1 MGPNPA
7 GGHDPGA
14 GPLPAHLPIE
24 IDLWPCDER
33 SGCWA
38 DMTRAFVRGEI
49 SDPIAEIHALVLD
62 AYERTCAAVKPG
74 VLGADLYA
82 IACDVFEAAG
92 HPTGRSK
99 APGEILREG
108 FFFGLGHG
116 VGLEVHEAPSLGRS
130 GPQQSADLVGDVIAI
145 EPGTVW
151 CARSAVPRSRTCW
164 CVTDDGSEQLTG
176 SFPYGLVP

>member
-1 MGPNPA
+1 MGPNAA
-7 GGHDPGA
+7 GGHDPGT

-24 IDLWPCDER
+24 IDLWPRDER
-33 SGCWA
+33 TGCWA
-38 DMTRAFVRGEI
+38 DMTRAFVRGDI

-62 AYERTCAAVKPG
+62 AHERVCAAAKPG
-74 VLGADLYA
+74 VPGADLYG

-99 APGEILREG
+99 APGETLREG

-116 VGLEVHEAPSLGRS
+116 VGLEVHEGPALGRS
-130 GPQQSADLVGDVIAI
+130 GRTALVVGDVIAV
-145 EPGTVW
+145 EPGTSLTDVGGT
-151 CARSAVPRSRTCW
+151 RVEDLLV
-164 CVTDDGSEQLTG
+164 VTEGGNERLTG